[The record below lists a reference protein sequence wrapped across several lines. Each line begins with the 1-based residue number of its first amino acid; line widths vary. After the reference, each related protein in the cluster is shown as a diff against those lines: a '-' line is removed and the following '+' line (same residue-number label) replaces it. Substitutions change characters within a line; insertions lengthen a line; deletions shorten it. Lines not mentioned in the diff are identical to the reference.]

1 MNKTAFVISIVLTT
15 FILMAMGGVVYA
27 LRAPDAAAAG
37 SAEAV
42 TTEAAGAV
50 IAPTSDPTLE
60 QTLLERE
67 AIYQQRINEAN
78 ARLEQAQQQLAA
90 QAASTSPQA
99 NGLAASTTITPEQ
112 AAQIVADTLGINNV
126 AWVETVAVRGEDM
139 YLVTLTSGD
148 LYYVNMA
155 GQIVGSAPAHFSG
168 TSGGGGGKILTSDN
182 SNQSINNEDD
192 HSGGEHE
199 YEPEG
204 EHD

>member
-15 FILMAMGGVVYA
+15 FVLMAMGGVVYA
-27 LRAPDAAAAG
+27 LRTPDAAAAG

-50 IAPTSDPTLE
+50 EAPTSDPTLE

-67 AIYQQRINEAN
+67 AIYQQRIAEAN

-90 QAASTSPQA
+90 QAAPASPQA
-99 NGLAASTTITPEQ
+99 NSLVAPATITPEQ
-112 AAQIVADTLGINNV
+112 AAQIVADSLGFNNV
-126 AWVETVAVRGEDM
+126 AWVEIVAVQGEDL

-168 TSGGGGGKILTSDN
+168 SSSGGGGKILASDN
-182 SNQSINNEDD
+182 SNQSNHSDDD
-192 HSGGEHE
+192 HSEGEHE
-199 YEPEG
+199 DEHEG
-204 EHD
+204 EHE

>member
-1 MNKTAFVISIVLTT
+1 
-15 FILMAMGGVVYA
+15 
-27 LRAPDAAAAG
+27 
-37 SAEAV
+37 
-42 TTEAAGAV
+42 
-50 IAPTSDPTLE
+50 
-60 QTLLERE
+60 
-67 AIYQQRINEAN
+67 
-78 ARLEQAQQQLAA
+78 
-90 QAASTSPQA
+90 
-99 NGLAASTTITPEQ
+99 
-112 AAQIVADTLGINNV
+112 
-126 AWVETVAVRGEDM
+126 M